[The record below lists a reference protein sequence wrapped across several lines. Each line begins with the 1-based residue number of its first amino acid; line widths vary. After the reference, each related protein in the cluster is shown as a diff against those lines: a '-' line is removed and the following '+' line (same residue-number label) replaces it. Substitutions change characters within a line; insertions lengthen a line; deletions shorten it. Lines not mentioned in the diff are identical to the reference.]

1 MIRWSL
7 NDAFLHTIRSTLQ
20 QQLNALLCVCV
31 RACVCVLNTLLGRP
45 LLDDGPSAIN
55 LFIHAFKN
63 NVEIGIEKMN
73 HLLKKI
79 TLNKK

>member
-1 MIRWSL
+1 MCVRV
-7 NDAFLHTIRSTLQ
+7 RVRM
-20 QQLNALLCVCV
+20 CVCV